1 MTVLAYAGCIFS
13 AAFLG
18 NAPNLP
24 IAHELFHRRHW
35 FPRYLGTTLNVY
47 FGDPVKDIQH
57 VYNHHIHVGTL
68 KDPDTPRRGE
78 SVYKFIFRA
87 TWHSYKESYKI
98 EKERQRKKRSLG
110 LVMAQR
116 ITQMFVLF
124 ALLIGS
130 FYYVSGWLGALLV
143 TIHLVVAKLLAEVFN
158 YTQHYG
164 LIRAEGTPFHPR
176 HTWEQRTFFS
186 RVFGVEITTHAHHHI
201 DSYAPFYELKPSTID
216 NKMPSLV
223 ICFLIALVPPL
234 WFRFVQQKL
243 KKMDLLYATPE
254 EKILAREANKR
265 AGWPD
270 WFDET
275 RVS

>member
-1 MTVLAYAGCIFS
+1 MWIGFLGVLVFLLVADYITEEDEAERKIKNPWIADFALYLHFPLMILLFGSFAWRIQQGFSEPTAFMTVLAYAGCIFS

-110 LVMAQR
+110 LVMAQPYHPNVCAIR
-116 ITQMFVLF
+116 SVDRQ
-124 ALLIGS
+124 LLLCFWVAGCTACNDS
-130 FYYVSGWLGALLV
+130 FGCSKAACRSFQLYTTLRTYQGGGHTVSPPSHVGTAHIFFPG
-143 TIHLVVAKLLAEVFN
+143 
-158 YTQHYG
+158 
-164 LIRAEGTPFHPR
+164 IRCGNHDTCTP
-176 HTWEQRTFFS
+176 
-186 RVFGVEITTHAHHHI
+186 
-201 DSYAPFYELKPSTID
+201 SY
-216 NKMPSLV
+216 
-223 ICFLIALVPPL
+223 
-234 WFRFVQQKL
+234 
-243 KKMDLLYATPE
+243 
-254 EKILAREANKR
+254 
-265 AGWPD
+265 
-270 WFDET
+270 
-275 RVS
+275 